1 LELTLIFDSL
11 ESNACL
17 KRLFYRM
24 NLLDAMTNVG
34 THVQTAC
41 ATRQRL
47 LESAGE
53 IFAQRG
59 YRGAMVREICRCAE
73 ANVASVNYHFGDKRR
88 LYSAVLQHAFEQA
101 MAKYPPDMGLAPSAS
116 ATQRL
121 HAFVESLLLRTLGT
135 GSPAWLGKLMM
146 REMLEPTDALD
157 ELVNRSMGPVFER
170 LRKLVREIT
179 GSSDERANFHCSASV
194 VAQCIFFHTA
204 RYFISRIYP
213 QQKYSP
219 QDIAALA
226 DHVTTFS
233 LAGLGARDGSKFPSS
248 VDNKVKSRPAKRS
261 DDTRK
266 DTHARGR

>member
-1 LELTLIFDSL
+1 
-11 ESNACL
+11 
-17 KRLFYRM
+17 
-24 NLLDAMTNVG
+24 
-34 THVQTAC
+34 
-41 ATRQRL
+41 
-47 LESAGE
+47 
-53 IFAQRG
+53 
-59 YRGAMVREICRCAE
+59 MVRDICRRAG

-157 ELVNRSMGPVFER
+157 ELVEKSMGPVFGL
-170 LRKLVREIT
+170 LRKLVGEIT
-179 GSSDERANFHCSASV
+179 GSSEERANFRCSASV
-194 VAQCIFFHTA
+194 VAQCIFFNIA
-204 RYFISRIYP
+204 RHFISRIFP

-219 QDIAALA
+219 QDIAVLA
-226 DHVTTFS
+226 DHVMAFS
-233 LAGLGARDGSKFPSS
+233 LAGLAAGKSPAFNSGTRRP
-248 VDNKVKSRPAKRS
+248 VKNS
-261 DDTRK
+261 DDMRK